1 MPNQYTPNEQRGN
14 DKNHNNPAYQA
25 GLDNRSQQL
34 DPQNPK
40 YNGGSGKSEDGKKK

>member
-14 DKNHNNPAYQA
+14 DKNPNNPAHLA
-25 GLDNRSQQL
+25 SLDNRSQQL

-40 YNGGSGKSEDGKKK
+40 HNGSSDKSEGEAKK